1 MAIML
6 PPLLI
11 SATTVELWIIY
22 LLSVPSLV
30 VRKSARRLVKH
41 KPKLE
46 TLREVVDEAV
56 EAVVDVKAEQ
66 VMEILMGNVPLGMII
81 SQRVP
86 TLELQILKVP
96 GKCIVLNA
104 VGGMKHTL
112 LSIMMSSSGL
122 QLRSRCHHTIL
133 IG

>member
-1 MAIML
+1 MVIML

-30 VRKSARRLVKH
+30 MRKNARRLAKH
-41 KPKLE
+41 EPKLE

-56 EAVVDVKAEQ
+56 EAVVVVEVEQ
-66 VMEILMGNVPLGMII
+66 VVEILMGNVLLEMII
-81 SQRVP
+81 PQRAP
-86 TLELQILKVP
+86 TLELQILKVL

-112 LSIMMSSSGL
+112 PSIMMSSSGL
-122 QLRSRCHHTIL
+122 RLRSRCHHTIL
-133 IG
+133 FG

>member
-6 PPLLI
+6 LPLII

-30 VRKSARRLVKH
+30 MRENARRLAKH
-41 KPKLE
+41 EPKLE
-46 TLREVVDEAV
+46 TLREVLDKAV
-56 EAVVDVKAEQ
+56 EAVVVMEAEQ
-66 VMEILMGNVPLGMII
+66 VVEILMGNVLLGMII
-81 SQRVP
+81 PRRAQ
-86 TLELQILKVP
+86 TLESQILKVL

-112 LSIMMSSSGL
+112 PSIIMSSSGL
-122 QLRSRCHHTIL
+122 WLRSRCHHTIL